1 MVASDKITYD
11 YDEDALAIDRMLLTK
26 KRFLTEGF
34 LREIIVLNSIYSQE
48 KTFKN
53 GLENV
58 MEQDMDVDFAIETYG
73 LTEIIDYTPEAINDL
88 LMELQKNSKSDFIN
102 VTPDWIKK
110 VLILYEEVIKNYRLC
125 LIADK
130 FSD

>member
-1 MVASDKITYD
+1 MVASEKITYD
-11 YDEDALAIDRMLLTK
+11 YDEDALAIDKMLLRK
-26 KRFLTEGF
+26 KRFLTKGF

-48 KTFKN
+48 KAFKK

-58 MEQDMDVDFAIETYG
+58 KKEGRDVDSAIETYG
-73 LTEIIDYTPEAINDL
+73 LTEIIDYAPKAINDL
-88 LMELQKNSKSDFIN
+88 LMELQENSKSDFIN

-110 VLILYEEVIKNYRLC
+110 VLILYEEVLKNYRLC

-130 FSD
+130 FSG